1 MTERGNEGAFNVTWD
16 ARDPR
21 PVAVPPGARGLTVNA
36 DAAGG
41 QVRVELCAPDGAVL
55 EGFSRRQCVPLR
67 GDDLDWRVT
76 WDGADLAAVRGAVS
90 IRFLL
95 TRSRLYSY
103 RWS

>member
-1 MTERGNEGAFNVTWD
+1 M
-16 ARDPR
+16 
-21 PVAVPPGARGLTVNA
+21 NA

-41 QVRVELCAPDGAVL
+41 QVLVELCAPDGTVL
-55 EGFSRRQCVPLR
+55 EGFSRRHCVPLR
-67 GDDLDWRVT
+67 GDELDWRVT
-76 WDGADLAAVRGAVS
+76 WDGADLAAVSGAVK